1 MLLSGLH
8 FSLAR
13 SLNALMKPQT
23 YPQGEEG
30 IKGEKGM
37 RGLWGQVVIYH
48 TQNYNFVYPEMLQ
61 ICINDMLC

>member
-1 MLLSGLH
+1 
-8 FSLAR
+8 
-13 SLNALMKPQT
+13 MKPQT